1 MDYTKR
7 NVTTIDAILS
17 LNANALVNVMED
29 IDGTYTVEWLDGT
42 AVIANSA
49 IDAEVT
55 RLGTEWTNHAYQRNR
70 KAKYMALNQDE
81 MRYDDLVNST
91 TTWQDSIAAIK
102 AEFPKP

>member
-1 MDYTKR
+1 MDYTKKY
-7 NVTTIDAILS
+7 VTTIDAILS

-49 IDAEVT
+49 IGAEVT

-70 KAKYMALNQDE
+70 KAKYMALKQDE
-81 MRYDDLVNST
+81 MRYDDLKNST
-91 TTWQDSIAAIK
+91 TTWVDAIDAIK
-102 AEFPKP
+102 AAHPKP